1 MSSKRCLGAHST
13 LLVADVVAEGVV
25 VPAIQMSFSKP
36 VARAT
41 SGMERQSPAC
51 YYPAIK
57 EIRVLRERASRE
69 GDEASLALRSSTH
82 ERRRS

>member
-1 MSSKRCLGAHST
+1 MLTPAA
-13 LLVADVVAEGVV
+13 ADVVAGGVV
-25 VPAIQMSFSKP
+25 VQAVQLSFSNP
-36 VARAT
+36 EARAT
-41 SGMERQSPAC
+41 SVMERLSPAC

-57 EIRVLRERASRE
+57 EILAWRERASRE